1 MGNLAIHMRITG
13 LNVTN
18 EDVNTRQLAVNE
30 LVNKWGKIPTVG
42 EIVAKAAQI
51 AEALGG
57 DGVPD
62 TSLGKEV
69 EQAIQNH
76 ASAFLYTEKPLEV
89 GICSGV
95 AIIEVLST
103 PNSSNDF
110 GWKVAD
116 FYAAA
121 LWSALSFQ
129 APLLEPK
136 REALRTEVLELARSR
151 TIDTA
156 EKSRLRSK
164 VPDFGELII
173 VTEDAESE
181 ENQEENPEIS
191 SNFKDVTKATIEALR
206 RNAALDREELD
217 FLWWVQLN
225 RSRLLGRQYVRV
237 EEPVRLIAAGIEAAG
252 LLRRPPCDVH
262 RELVLRMLDM
272 DPSLDAAEVI
282 KAAGDDLESLGGQ
295 YRSGLVVEAPIVFPL
310 LHALATGNVDIPGAE
325 LKRESSEWGLRALL
339 EAGLAKM
346 RVGPINL

>member
-1 MGNLAIHMRITG
+1 MRNLAIHMRITG

-30 LVNKWGKIPTVG
+30 LVDKWGKIPTVG

-57 DGVPD
+57 DGEPD

-95 AIIEVLST
+95 AIIEVLSN

-110 GWKVAD
+110 GWKIAD
-116 FYAAA
+116 FYASA

-164 VPDFGELII
+164 VPDFGELIL
-173 VTEDAESE
+173 VMEEAES
-181 ENQEENPEIS
+181 EENPEIS
-191 SNFKDVTKATIEALR
+191 SNFKNATKATIEALR

-217 FLWWVQLN
+217 FLWWVQLD
-225 RSRLLGRQYVRV
+225 RSRLLDRQYVRI

-272 DPSLDAAEVI
+272 NPSLDAAEVI
-282 KAAGDDLESLGGQ
+282 KAAGDDLESLGCE
-295 YRSGLVVEAPIVFPL
+295 YRSGLVAEAPIVFPL
-310 LHALATGNVDIPGAE
+310 LHALATGRVDIPGAE

-339 EAGLAKM
+339 EVGLVKM
-346 RVGPINL
+346 SVGPISL